1 MKGLFK
7 EMLEH
12 PIATWFVV
20 SVTSSALATVIGS
33 CKKVV
38 TINVISSKT
47 ESN

>member
-1 MKGLFK
+1 MKDLFK
-7 EMLEH
+7 SMLEH

-38 TINVISSKT
+38 NINVVSEKT
-47 ESN
+47 GSN